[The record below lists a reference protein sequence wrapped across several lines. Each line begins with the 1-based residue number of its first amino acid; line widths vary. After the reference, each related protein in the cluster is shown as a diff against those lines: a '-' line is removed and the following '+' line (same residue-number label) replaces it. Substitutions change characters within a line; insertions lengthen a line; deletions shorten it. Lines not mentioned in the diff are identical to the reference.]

1 MSERSIAP
9 REAASQADL
18 IEQVLTAGDL
28 SRLGPEQRASYYVK
42 VCESLGLNPLTRPFE
57 YLSIQGKLTLYARKD
72 ATDQLRRLHR
82 ISTEI
87 VAREPRD
94 DLFIVT
100 ARATTEDGRRDEA
113 VGAVP
118 IAGLKGEALAAA
130 IMKAETKAKRRV
142 TLSIVGL
149 GWTDESELGAVP
161 RARVVPAAEAEGG
174 AAEPAAASPELPAA
188 ASPELPAAASPELPA
203 AASPELPA
211 ASPELPAPAPEP
223 TAAEPAPPSE
233 PRAPAP
239 IVDPGAAAEAVRIA
253 VARRDPLWRCQVALD
268 EACRRAGVATAPLAD
283 DASRG
288 EIQAWIDR
296 HRSALRERAA

>member
-1 MSERSIAP
+1 MAA
-9 REAASQADL
+9 REQPSQADL

-57 YLSIQGKLTLYARKD
+57 YLNIQGKLTLYARKD

-94 DLFIVT
+94 DLFVVT
-100 ARATTEDGRRDEA
+100 ARATTPDGRRDEA

-130 IMKAETKAKRRV
+130 IMRAETKAKRRV

-149 GWTDESELGAVP
+149 GWNDESELGGVP
-161 RARVVPAAEAEGG
+161 RARVVRAEIRSG
-174 AAEPAAASPELPAA
+174 AARSRWRRHVDGPAWRPTLSPMEHRG
-188 ASPELPAAASPELPA
+188 
-203 AASPELPA
+203 
-211 ASPELPAPAPEP
+211 
-223 TAAEPAPPSE
+223 
-233 PRAPAP
+233 PR
-239 IVDPGAAAEAVRIA
+239 
-253 VARRDPLWRCQVALD
+253 C
-268 EACRRAGVATAPLAD
+268 RAGST
-283 DASRG
+283 G
-288 EIQAWIDR
+288 T
-296 HRSALRERAA
+296 ERR